1 MSLIVDT
8 VSLHLPSKRKNTP
21 SGWISFNAI
30 CCHHNGTSADTRQ
43 RGGIMINEGISYHCF
58 NCGFKSSWQPGR
70 IISAKFR
77 KFLSWLNV
85 DDDLI
90 NKCLLEALRLK
101 EDITYTSKSNPLP
114 SFIDK
119 ALPLGSKSLNEWS
132 VNRDEV
138 PRGLL
143 NVIDYITSRGLNALE
158 YPYFYSN
165 ELGFRN
171 RIIIPYFY
179 QKQVVG
185 WTARAINDSKPKYL
199 SEQQPGYVFN
209 LDNQTYNRKYVIVCE
224 GPFDAISI
232 DGVAILGGEL
242 SDSQCILI
250 KQLQKEVIVLPDR
263 DKAGK
268 KIIKQAIENGWSVA
282 FPAWEPHIKDAND
295 AIKTYGKLYT
305 LYSILQNKQDTK
317 LKIELYSKKWF
328 EKEKQ

>member
-70 IISAKFR
+70 VVSNKFKKLLR
-77 KFLSWLNV
+77 WLNIN
-85 DDDLI
+85 DDLI
-90 NKCLLEALRLK
+90 NKCILEALRLK

-114 SFIDK
+114 SFIAK
-119 ALPLGSKSLNEWS
+119 SLPLGSKSLNEWS
-132 VNRDEV
+132 DNSNAI
-138 PRGLL
+138 PQGLL
-143 NVIDYITSRGLNALE
+143 DIIDYITSRRLNVLE
-158 YPYFYSN
+158 YPYYYSN

-171 RIIIPYFY
+171 RLIIPYFY
-179 QKQVVG
+179 QKQLVG

-232 DGVAILGGEL
+232 DGVAILGSEI
-242 SDSQCILI
+242 SEAQYTLI
-250 KQLQKEVIVLPDR
+250 KQLQKEVIVLADR
-263 DKAGK
+263 DKAGMK
-268 KIIKQAIENGWSVA
+268 LVKTAIEKNWSVS
-282 FPAWEPHIKDAND
+282 FPPWDSSVKDAND
-295 AIKTYGKLYT
+295 AVKKYGKLFT
-305 LYSILQNKQDTK
+305 LHSILQNKQDTK

-328 EKEKQ
+328 N

>member
-43 RGGIMINEGISYHCF
+43 RGGIMINEGVSYHCF

-77 KFLSWLNV
+77 KFLRWLNV

-90 NKCLLEALRLK
+90 NKCILEALRLK
-101 EDITYTSKSNPLP
+101 EDITYTGKSNLLP
-114 SFIDK
+114 SFINK
-119 ALPLGSKSLNEWS
+119 SLPLGSKSLNEWS
-132 VNRDEV
+132 VDNSEV

-143 NVIDYITSRGLNALE
+143 DVINYITSRGLNPLE
-158 YPYFYSN
+158 YPYYYSN

-179 QKQVVG
+179 QKQIVG

-209 LDNQTYNRKYVIVCE
+209 LDNQTHDRKYVIVCE

-232 DGVAILGGEL
+232 DGVAVLGGEL

-263 DKAGK
+263 DKAGR
-268 KIIKQAIENGWSVA
+268 KIVNQAIDNGWSVS
-282 FPAWEPHIKDAND
+282 FPVWEPHIKDAND
-295 AIKTYGKLYT
+295 AIKIYGKLYT